1 MQDQAAPVPW
11 STDLFDC
18 FDDSSNCFMT
28 WLCPCITFGQIAEIV
43 DRGSSSCGTSGSLYA
58 LVFLGTG
65 CSCIY
70 SCFYRSKL
78 RSQYGLQETPCP
90 DCLVH
95 LWMARE
101 HGEAGAQAGDDHAAA
116 HVPRDDTLID
126 RVISGFSA
134 KDGQG
139 RAACYVPTYER
150 DFSCGFVKD
159 NSKGL

>member
-58 LVFLGTG
+58 LVFLVTG

-70 SCFYRSKL
+70 SCIYRSKL

-95 LWMARE
+95 LWCEPCALCQEYRELKKRGFDMSLGNRKFNRWHANMEKQGQNPAATMAPEMYPGMTR
-101 HGEAGAQAGDDHAAA
+101 
-116 HVPRDDTLID
+116 
-126 RVISGFSA
+126 
-134 KDGQG
+134 
-139 RAACYVPTYER
+139 
-150 DFSCGFVKD
+150 
-159 NSKGL
+159 

>member
-58 LVFLGTG
+58 LVFLVTG

-70 SCFYRSKL
+70 SCIYRSKL

-95 LWMARE
+95 LWMARK
-101 HGEAGAQAGDDHAAA
+101 HGEARAKPGGDHGAGD
-116 HVPRDDTLID
+116 VPWDDTLID
-126 RVISGFSA
+126 RLISG
-134 KDGQG
+134 
-139 RAACYVPTYER
+139 
-150 DFSCGFVKD
+150 
-159 NSKGL
+159 